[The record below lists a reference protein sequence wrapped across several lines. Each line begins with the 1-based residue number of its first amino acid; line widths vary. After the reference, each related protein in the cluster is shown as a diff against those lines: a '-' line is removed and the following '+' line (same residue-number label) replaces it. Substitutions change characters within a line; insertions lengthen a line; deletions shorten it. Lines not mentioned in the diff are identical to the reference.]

1 MKAFTFKT
9 QLWKRL
15 LVQKKSSTIGGFL
28 QNRLFFNT
36 TKIVMHSWL
45 SCTLDCHALFFCHA
59 LFYCHA
65 LFTVMH
71 FFLKTE
77 DFVQKRLPIL
87 HFWLRK
93 KVYSEQNPTL
103 LVVSWHSSAAFMPNF
118 WLFPSPTVQH
128 CCKNTSKTLPSL
140 FFYAPYQ
147 SWTFDGVAG
156 QNLDLA
162 SVVGAFFF
170 DPQSAKRCKNTSK
183 TLPSLLFWCSPPVL
197 QVWWTLHSFKI
208 FQSQGS
214 PLWIISRFW

>member
-1 MKAFTFKT
+1 
-9 QLWKRL
+9 
-15 LVQKKSSTIGGFL
+15 
-28 QNRLFFNT
+28 
-36 TKIVMHSWL
+36 MHSWL
-45 SCTLDCHALFFCHA
+45 SCTPDCMHSSLSCT
-59 LFYCHA
+59 LYCHA
-65 LFTVMH
+65 LFSQNGG
-71 FFLKTE
+71 FCSEKTSNPPLL
-77 DFVQKRLPIL
+77 VTKN
-87 HFWLRK
+87 
-93 KVYSEQNPTL
+93 VYSEQNPTL

>member
-1 MKAFTFKT
+1 
-9 QLWKRL
+9 
-15 LVQKKSSTIGGFL
+15 
-28 QNRLFFNT
+28 
-36 TKIVMHSWL
+36 
-45 SCTLDCHALFFCHA
+45 
-59 LFYCHA
+59 
-65 LFTVMH
+65 MH
-71 FFLKTE
+71 FLLKTE
-77 DFVQKRLPIL
+77 DFVQNRLPIL

-147 SWTFDGVAG
+147 SWTFDRVAG